1 MQQGRTGR
9 REAEGQKTILFEKKN
24 CLLLGANGLVLDQ
37 LEQKTNK
44 H

>member
-9 REAEGQKTILFEKKN
+9 REAEGQKTILFKKN